1 MVEKV
6 IAAGIDIGSSTSKV
20 VLLNG
25 NKILSHNI
33 IPTGAES
40 ANAARLVMEKA
51 LSSNNLSL
59 GEIGYIVA
67 TGYGRVIVPFAHET
81 VTELTC
87 HARGANVLFP
97 SARTILDMGGQD
109 CKAIRCYND
118 GQLENFMMNDKCA
131 AGTGRFLELMAR
143 VLGLSLDDLGEL
155 SLKARTEVKIN
166 STCAVFA
173 KSEVT
178 TLIREGQDRRDVLA
192 GLHGAISAR
201 VYSLLRGVGIE
212 PDLVITGG
220 IGKNIGVVRMV
231 EKQVGLKALLPEEP
245 QIVGALGAALFARD
259 KLTKAK
265 EETL

>member
-1 MVEKV
+1 MVEKR

-109 CKAIRCYND
+109 CKAIRCNND

-131 AGTGRFLELMAR
+131 AGSGLFFDSMAELMGMPVAEIGR
-143 VLGLSLDDLGEL
+143 LALGAESAE
-155 SLKARTEVKIN
+155 EV
-166 STCAVFA
+166 SSRCAVFA
-173 KSEVT
+173 ESEV
-178 TLIREGQDRRDVLA
+178 ISHIHRGVSRESILA
-192 GLHGAISAR
+192 GLHQAVVDRI
-201 VYSLLRGVGIE
+201 L
-212 PDLVITGG
+212 DLSSKVTIMPEVVLTGG
-220 IGKNIGVVRMV
+220 VAKNPAIIRELE
-231 EKQVGLKALLPEEP
+231 EKLGLSVHLPPEP
-245 QIVGALGAALFARD
+245 QIVGALGAALLAE
-259 KLTKAK
+259 KTI
-265 EETL
+265 